1 MKTSVMTKWFKW
13 GLALGLGA
21 VLAFPALAQED
32 ALKAFPGYVDF
43 GELNSTF
50 GEPTVQISIGA
61 SLLSLVGTLSAQEDP
76 EAAELFKKLNGV
88 RVNVFETEAMAVGAV
103 DLVKDISGKL
113 SESGWESVVTV
124 NSADEQVRVFMKIN
138 GETVDGITVMAVEE
152 SEAVFV
158 NVIGNINPAELERV
172 MKNFDIKLD

>member
-1 MKTSVMTKWFKW
+1 MKTSVMTKWFTW

-124 NSADEQVRVFMKIN
+124 NSADEQVRVFMKLN